1 MQQLTAF
8 ASLALATYGL
18 TLGGA
23 IADHGSPAE
32 TEQATLAE
40 KYGLMPAE
48 FSFEHLNPY
57 WQAKFIAPTR
67 EWAHCK
73 NN

>member
-32 TEQATLAE
+32 TEQAILT
-40 KYGLMPAE
+40 E
-48 FSFEHLNPY
+48 FGSYDPH
-57 WQAKFIAPTR
+57 WKAKFDAFSR
-67 EWAHCK
+67 FYAHCK
-73 NN
+73 ND